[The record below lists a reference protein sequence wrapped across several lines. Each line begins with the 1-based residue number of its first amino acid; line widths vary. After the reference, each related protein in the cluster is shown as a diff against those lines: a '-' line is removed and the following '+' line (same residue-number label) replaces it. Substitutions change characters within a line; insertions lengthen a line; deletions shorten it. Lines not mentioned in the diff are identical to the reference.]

1 MRLTALTTTSEKR
14 HHINRIGPYIM
25 GLCFSMFSCWSL
37 AQNDQNDLQSVQSL
51 IEQTK
56 AQLEQKMEDS
66 ERLQQE
72 LKLAELQIAESATL
86 LNATDKNLANTRRE
100 IQDLE
105 SEKRASETKIKNQ
118 QRSLS
123 KQIKSAY
130 IAGNYDFAKM
140 IFNQDDAGKFER
152 TLTYYQYLNKAR
164 LEQIT
169 EFRALIEQLEGVQK
183 ELSVKEEQ
191 QIQLVS
197 RQQEQA
203 SRLREQQQGRLIT
216 LQRLDAQIK
225 SDQERVTQL
234 TEQEQRLMRA
244 IEQAEIAAQRD
255 AALGQQAAIALEGLS
270 QLKGQLL
277 VPASGKVNR
286 LFGKRRQGQVRWQ
299 GITISSPAG
308 TPVNSVAN
316 GKVLY
321 ADWLKGFGLVTII
334 DHGEGYMSV
343 YGRNQALLK
352 NVGDTVGAGET
363 ISLVGNS
370 GGQAEPALYFEVRHK
385 GKALNPSQWLA
396 RG

>member
-1 MRLTALTTTSEKR
+1 
-14 HHINRIGPYIM
+14 
-25 GLCFSMFSCWSL
+25 
-37 AQNDQNDLQSVQSL
+37 
-51 IEQTK
+51 
-56 AQLEQKMEDS
+56 
-66 ERLQQE
+66 
-72 LKLAELQIAESATL
+72 LAELQIAESATL